1 MSVLESPA
9 PANSGFVEFPLEPYG
24 GVAADNVKES
34 LVATGVPYK

>member
-9 PANSGFVEFPLEPYG
+9 PANSGFVEFPLESYG
-24 GVAADNVKES
+24 RVAADNVKES